1 MIEGTWYQRTQLL
14 YGEERMQRL
23 AASRVLVVGLGG
35 VGGYAAE
42 MLCRAGVGHLTLVDA
57 DVVSVTNVNRQLLAL
72 HSTIGQPKVQ
82 LLRERFLDINPQAE
96 IVAVAEYLDETGVPK
111 LLDAVSYDF
120 VADAID
126 TVRPKCA
133 LIEGCLDRHIPIISA
148 MGAGAKTD
156 IRRIRQ
162 TDISKTSQCG
172 LAKVVRQ
179 TLRHDGY
186 VHASLPVVF
195 SDEPVR
201 REALFTVEGERN
213 KKSTA
218 GTTAYVTATFG
229 NWLAWY
235 ILENL

>member
-1 MIEGTWYQRTQLL
+1 MIDGTWYQRTQLL

-23 AASRVLVVGLGG
+23 VASHVLVVGLGG
-35 VGGYAAE
+35 VGAYAAE
-42 MLCRAGVGHLTLVDA
+42 MLCRAGVGHLTLVDS
-57 DVVSVTNVNRQLLAL
+57 DVVSVTNINRQLPAL
-72 HSTIGQPKVQ
+72 HSTIGRPKVQ

-96 IVAVAEYLDETGVPK
+96 IVAIAEYLDETGVPK
-111 LLDAVSYDF
+111 LLDATSYDF

-186 VHASLPVVF
+186 VHVPLPVVF

-201 REALFTVEGERN
+201 REALLTVEGERN

-218 GTTAYVTATFG
+218 GTTAYITATFG

>member
-1 MIEGTWYQRTQLL
+1 MIDGTWYQRTQLL

-23 AASRVLVVGLGG
+23 VASHVLVVGLGG
-35 VGGYAAE
+35 VGAYAAE
-42 MLCRAGVGHLTLVDA
+42 MLCRAGVGHLTLVDS
-57 DVVSVTNVNRQLLAL
+57 DVVSVTNINRQLPAL
-72 HSTIGQPKVQ
+72 HSTIGRPKVQ

-96 IVAVAEYLDETGVPK
+96 IVAIAEYLEETGVPK
-111 LLDAVSYDF
+111 LLDAAPYDF

-133 LIEGCLDRHIPIISA
+133 LIEGCMDRRIPVISA

-162 TDISKTSQCG
+162 TDISKTTQCG
-172 LAKVVRQ
+172 LAKAVR
-179 TLRHDGY
+179 TALRRDGY
-186 VHASLPVVF
+186 ARRALPVIF

-201 REALFTVEGERN
+201 REAILTVEGERN

-218 GTTAYVTATFG
+218 GTTAYITATFG

-235 ILENL
+235 ILEHL